1 MILTNYVVIVT
12 LKIDTSTNISIIYD
26 DCTRKTR
33 KSTLRYIQCNVY
45 PSSLLKIVGIDGF
58 ATEVDVSS
66 FCKF

>member
-12 LKIDTSTNISIIYD
+12 LKIDTNISIIYD

-33 KSTLRYIQCNVY
+33 KSTLRFIHCNVY
-45 PSSLLKIVGIDGF
+45 PSSLLKIVGMNGF
-58 ATEVDVSS
+58 ASEVDVSS